1 MANYGGQNFTSFS
14 GVNIKGTIALRVSG
28 GASGSESTL
37 SAASDDDGSRAWRFP
52 AKSGNLTIGGTF
64 IVHLPAITGG
74 NWSGTSVTI
83 SGIRA
88 EDALV
93 CSLQDPFN
101 TVTTE
106 RVQAFLA
113 GATPANGGAFLTFMN
128 PSATATIYNELIVA
142 YAATR

>member
-14 GVNIKGTIALRVSG
+14 GVNIKGTTALRVSA
-28 GASGSESTL
+28 GASGSEGTL
-37 SAASDDDGSRAWRFP
+37 SVQSDDEGSRSWRFP
-52 AKSGNLTIGGTF
+52 AKSGSLTVGGTF
-64 IVHLPAITGG
+64 AVQLAAITGG
-74 NWSGTSVTI
+74 NWSGTSVTV
-83 SGIRA
+83 SGLRT

-93 CSLQDPFN
+93 CSVQDPFN

-113 GATPANGGAFLTFMN
+113 GATPANGGAYLTFMN
-128 PSATATIYNELIVA
+128 PSASATIYNELIVA